1 VEAARRW
8 SGAERN
14 HPHVP
19 RHHPIKPVAHG
30 PRITRSHS
38 PERVRHVDTHGRHG
52 LIVSFDRCG
61 SRDTVGRTREAGA
74 PAVHLAMTELPC
86 PPLRRCARAAVA
98 VTLSLIAASALAQ
111 GSAPA
116 PAAPAP
122 APAPAAAPPGA
133 QAAPAQDIVR
143 TNPAAPVP
151 NPNLAGSAAIP
162 PRRGFL
168 RPEPFYVYPFLGV
181 GLGYTDNLLGQATNE
196 ISSMLYAIS
205 PRVQAEVRSGA
216 HVHGLR
222 YGGNY
227 GIWADSRVDDFANH
241 ELVATTSNQFT
252 ARTDLTGT
260 AYYLSQQDPRGIT
273 ARPTSADPDKW
284 RGLGVQLTGGYGAR
298 SAQGRIEVD
307 LGLTDKQYRNDPS
320 VTADLD
326 VRTFDMAGR
335 FFYRT
340 GPRTRLLTELRYTS
354 YDYDTGRYSNDE
366 VRLLGGFT
374 WDFTASTTGTVRAGY
389 VRKDFDSATLSDYGA
404 FTADAALRYLIRSYS
419 VLEVAAARTPS
430 DTAGTGFFTVDTYLA
445 TTWTHRWA
453 GYLSTR
459 ALLGYLNQDVRGAN
473 RTDTT
478 TTLAFGAYFDVRTWM
493 RLGAELQHA
502 RRSSDDPSF
511 DYTRNL
517 LLFTVGGTL

>member
-1 VEAARRW
+1 
-8 SGAERN
+8 
-14 HPHVP
+14 
-19 RHHPIKPVAHG
+19 
-30 PRITRSHS
+30 
-38 PERVRHVDTHGRHG
+38 
-52 LIVSFDRCG
+52 
-61 SRDTVGRTREAGA
+61 
-74 PAVHLAMTELPC
+74 MTELPR
-86 PPLRRCARAAVA
+86 PLLRPCAQTAVA
-98 VTLSLIAASALAQ
+98 VTLSLLAASVLAQ

-116 PAAPAP
+116 PSAP

-151 NPNLAGSAAIP
+151 NPNLSSSAAIP

-196 ISSMLYAIS
+196 VSSMLYALS

-227 GIWADSRVDDFANH
+227 GIWADSRADDFANH
-241 ELVATTSNQFT
+241 EFVATTTNQFT

-260 AYYLSQQDPRGIT
+260 AYYLIQQDPRGLNVRTI
-273 ARPTSADPDKW
+273 SAEPDKW

-307 LGLTDKQYRNDPS
+307 LGLTDKQYRNNEA
-320 VTADLD
+320 VTADLS

-340 GPRTRLLTELRYTS
+340 GPRTRLLTELRYTQF
-354 YDYDTGRYSNDE
+354 DYDTDRYSNDE
-366 VRLLGGFT
+366 LRLLAGFT
-374 WDFTASTTGTVRAGY
+374 WDLTATTTGTAKAGV
-389 VRKDFDSATLSDYGA
+389 VRKNFDSATLSDYSA
-404 FTADAALRYLIRSYS
+404 FTAEAAVRYLIRSYS
-419 VLEVAAARTPS
+419 VLEVAAARVPS
-430 DTAGTGFFTVDTYLA
+430 DTAGSGFFTVDTYLA

-478 TTLAFGAYFDVRTWM
+478 VTLGFGAYFDVRTWL

-502 RRSSDDPSF
+502 RRSSDDPTF